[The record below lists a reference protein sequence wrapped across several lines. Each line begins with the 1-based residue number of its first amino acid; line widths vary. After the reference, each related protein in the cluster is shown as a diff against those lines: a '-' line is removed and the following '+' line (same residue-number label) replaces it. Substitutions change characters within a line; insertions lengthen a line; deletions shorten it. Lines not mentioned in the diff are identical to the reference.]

1 MQVLEAS
8 RAAKEKLR
16 AERMQVLEAS
26 RARKAAKKAEEAKQ
40 RTEKAAKKA
49 EEAKQRMEAKTA
61 EDAKQRTEASV
72 SPTEYSEIPKRPV
85 RSRCEHCDTSLAGG
99 LPGMLDV
106 SAAIAEN
113 RSRQASTTADR

>member
-1 MQVLEAS
+1 
-8 RAAKEKLR
+8 
-16 AERMQVLEAS
+16 MQVLEAS

-61 EDAKQRTEASV
+61 EEAKQRTEAFV
-72 SPTEYSEIPKRPV
+72 SPEYSEIPKRPV

-113 RSRQASTTADR
+113 RQSASVDDSR